1 MTTQLNTQTYS
12 QINTEV
18 TNLLKTGQYSGVN
31 ITIYVDAEGNVPATL
46 NGNAVEN
53 RKIMKINSTASY
65 KNKQGQTV
73 KPCVDVHFTG
83 NEIFKLAGLIFG
95 VVLIPLAFLF
105 LGFFKGAF

>member
-83 NEIFKLAGLIFG
+83 NEIFKSVDEDDTYYYKLAGVAVVKRFG
-95 VVLIPLAFLF
+95 
-105 LGFFKGAF
+105 

>member
-18 TNLLKTGQYSGVN
+18 TNLLKTGQYSGVT
-31 ITIYVDAEGNVPATL
+31 ITIYIDAEGNVPATL

-53 RKIMKINSTASY
+53 RKIAKINSTASY

-73 KPCVDVHFTG
+73 KPCVDVHFND
-83 NEIFKLAGLIFG
+83 NEIFKSVDDDDTYYYKIAGVAIVKRFG
-95 VVLIPLAFLF
+95 
-105 LGFFKGAF
+105 

>member
-65 KNKQGQTV
+65 KINKA
-73 KPCVDVHFTG
+73 
-83 NEIFKLAGLIFG
+83 KLSNHVLMFILLVMKYLNQLMKMILI
-95 VVLIPLAFLF
+95 II
-105 LGFFKGAF
+105 K

>member
-18 TNLLKTGQYSGVN
+18 TNLLKTGQYSSIN
-31 ITIYVDAEGNVPATL
+31 ISIYVDAEGNVPATL

-73 KPCVDVHFTG
+73 KPCVDIVFNN
-83 NEIFKLAGLIFG
+83 NEQFKAVDDDDTYYYKLVGVAIVKRFG
-95 VVLIPLAFLF
+95 
-105 LGFFKGAF
+105 

>member
-83 NEIFKLAGLIFG
+83 NEIFKSVDEDDTYYYKLVGVAVVKRFG
-95 VVLIPLAFLF
+95 
-105 LGFFKGAF
+105 